1 MGKNSDRALKELMPD
16 TAAAFEALA
25 ATVFKDGAL
34 SLKTKELIAIGTAV
48 SMGCGDCID
57 HHCELAKELGATPA
71 EISEAMAVGFEMG
84 IGRLYPVLGRA
95 VSKNLCGVDETDEDC
110 EACRSVQ

>member
-1 MGKNSDRALKELMPD
+1 MEKNNAEILKKLMPD
-16 TAAAFEALA
+16 TAAAFETLA

-34 SLKTKELIAIGTAV
+34 PLKTKELIAIGTAV

-57 HHCELAKELGATPA
+57 HHVTIAKNLGVTNE

-84 IGRLYPVLGRA
+84 IGRLYPTLSRA
-95 VSKNLCGVDETDEDC
+95 AAKNFGDRDKAGEGCASCQGV
-110 EACRSVQ
+110 